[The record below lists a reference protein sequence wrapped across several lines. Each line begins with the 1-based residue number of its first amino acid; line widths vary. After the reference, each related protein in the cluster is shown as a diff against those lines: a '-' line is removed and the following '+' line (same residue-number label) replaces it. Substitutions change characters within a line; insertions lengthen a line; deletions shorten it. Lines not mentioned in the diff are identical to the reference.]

1 MLSKSK
7 TPPARPHA
15 QGLMTDPIPPAT
27 NVSPGTNGGVPMRP
41 ARAARVRPDPAR
53 GSAAF
58 EREERQHQ
66 RAEVREENGPGH
78 RAKTGER
85 LHKAKVQP
93 SRPARRTRPPLGK
106 ALPLGLIGIVVIGLI
121 AGAFLGAASVPGWII
136 GLLVAT
142 LTVILSAGLQRF
154 PRSRPASR

>member
-1 MLSKSK
+1 MLSKSN

-85 LHKAKVQP
+85 LHKAK
-93 SRPARRTRPPLGK
+93 

-154 PRSRPASR
+154 P